1 MSLLTQSCWT
11 ITCLTQNTTVLK
23 HGSFI
28 NDRRYLLTR
37 YTVCALYTRVECSS
51 VNKSRGW
58 SCELLYYKAAS
69 ARGRRVVISHNFS
82 FRTPVQS
89 RQQRNNKR
97 KAVKATV
104 TAGSAVKMRKH
115 GYQPYRKS
123 RAYLIVP
130 YLTCF
135 NCLNPPPFYGRPD
148 LCSLLYRLSL
158 SFTRLFNKTGNQ
170 RVYLWSLVCPL

>member
-1 MSLLTQSCWT
+1 MLNNYLPYTKHYCFKTWLIYKWPSLLT
-11 ITCLTQNTTVLK
+11 NTV
-23 HGSFI
+23 H
-28 NDRRYLLTR
+28 
-37 YTVCALYTRVECSS
+37 VCALYTRVECSS
-51 VNKSRGW
+51 VNKSRGRR
-58 SCELLYYKAAS
+58 CELLYYKAAS

-104 TAGSAVKMRKH
+104 TAGSAVNMRKH

-123 RAYLIVP
+123 RAYLIVL

-135 NCLNPPPFYGRPD
+135 NCLNPPPLRKSGFM
-148 LCSLLYRLSL
+148 LFARLSL

-170 RVYLWSLVCPL
+170 ESIYEVFSALYKSQT